1 MQNNP
6 RQSNLAMHLIESGSR
21 CVPSESLTSGC
32 DLKREDVTDT
42 GRLYSTGGNNPKPF
56 TKLV

>member
-42 GRLYSTGGNNPKPF
+42 GRL
-56 TKLV
+56 